1 MNIMITKFSKL
12 KKKKRGNM
20 KITEYKIN
28 TNFSGALIEIK
39 GMHGKIKCTSE
50 DRIYFIVSGTGKFII
65 GGKSASVSKSDL
77 VFIPK
82 NTPYDIS
89 GKLRYFL
96 ISSPEFH
103 PSHDVSL
110 E

>member
-1 MNIMITKFSKL
+1 MIIKSSKL
-12 KKKKRGNM
+12 PSKKRGNM

-28 TNFSGALIEIK
+28 TDFSGALIEIK
-39 GMHGKIKCTSE
+39 GRHGKIKCTAE

-65 GGKSASVSKSDL
+65 GGKSASVSKNDV
-77 VFIPK
+77 VFIPE